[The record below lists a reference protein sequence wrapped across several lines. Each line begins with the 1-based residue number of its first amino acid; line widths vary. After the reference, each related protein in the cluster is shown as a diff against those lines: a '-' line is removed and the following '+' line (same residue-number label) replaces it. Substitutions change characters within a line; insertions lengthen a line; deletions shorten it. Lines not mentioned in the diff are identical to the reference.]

1 MREVFIEKNDNKI
14 FCDVIELGVMRYNF
28 LEFIK
33 MPIPDALQK
42 IKQLQQLNQEEYES
56 NAYATSTFD
65 IYHSHR
71 TILNALEYYMHI
83 REKYKEEIENN
94 TLSRNYFLKVL
105 DKVSIELTD
114 TVLKY
119 YTYEKILNDF
129 TGALYSETKKYNI
142 EDFILNKKLL
152 FKNEVYIYND
162 TFDTFTSNRVGSN
175 EPNEVIDGVPFC
187 NMLEEYIN
195 SLKYALGVF
204 GYYRDKENNKG
215 YESCLIKRF
224 NKKVFTSKEYK
235 TRTMA
240 IVAAYFE
247 AVNLNIKSYYNP
259 YDKSKKRSK
268 LDLKP

>member
-1 MREVFIEKNDNKI
+1 MREVFIEKNDNKV
-14 FCDVIELGVMRYNF
+14 FCDAIVLGGMIYNF

-42 IKQLQQLNQEEYES
+42 IKQLQQLNQDEYES
-56 NAYATSTFD
+56 NAYDTSTFD

-71 TILNALEYYMHI
+71 TILNALEYYIHI
-83 REKYKEEIENN
+83 REKYKEEIGNN
-94 TLSRNYFLKVL
+94 TLSRNYFLKAL
-105 DKVSIELTD
+105 DKVSIDLTD

-129 TGALYSETKKYNI
+129 NSTLYSETKKYDIEAFTSDSILWFNDIEYFYNI
-142 EDFILNKKLL
+142 SSNTFI
-152 FKNEVYIYND
+152 
-162 TFDTFTSNRVGSN
+162 SNRVGLN
-175 EPNEVIDGVPFC
+175 EPNEVIDGVQFC

-195 SLKYALGVF
+195 SLKYTLGVL
-204 GYYRDKENNKG
+204 GYYRDKDNNIG
-215 YESCLIKRF
+215 YESCLITRF

-259 YDKSKKRSK
+259 YDKSKKRSE
-268 LDLKP
+268 LNLEP

>member
-1 MREVFIEKNDNKI
+1 MREVFIEKNDNKV
-14 FCDVIELGVMRYNF
+14 FCDVIELGGMRYNF

-42 IKQLQQLNQEEYES
+42 IKQLQQLNQDEYES

-71 TILNALEYYMHI
+71 TILNALEYYMNI

-94 TLSRNYFLKVL
+94 KISRNYFLKVL

-129 TGALYSETKKYNI
+129 TGALYNETKKYNI
-142 EDFILNKKLL
+142 EDFILDKKLL

-195 SLKYALGVF
+195 SLGYVLGVF
-204 GYYRDKENNKG
+204 GSYRDKDNNKD
-215 YESCLIKRF
+215 YESYLIKRF
-224 NKKVFTSKEYK
+224 NKRVFTSNVYK
-235 TRTMA
+235 IRTLA
-240 IVAAYFE
+240 VVAAYFQ
-247 AVNLNIKSYYNP
+247 AINLNIKSYYNP
-259 YDKSKKRSK
+259 YDKSKKRSE
-268 LDLKP
+268 LNLEP

>member
-1 MREVFIEKNDNKI
+1 MREVFIEKNDNKV
-14 FCDVIELGVMRYNF
+14 FCDVIELGGMRYNF

-42 IKQLQQLNQEEYES
+42 IKQLQQLNQEEYDS

-71 TILNALEYYMHI
+71 TILNALEYYIHI
-83 REKYKEEIENN
+83 REKYKEEIGNN

-129 TGALYSETKKYNI
+129 NSTIYSETKKYNI
-142 EDFILNKKLL
+142 EDFILDKKLL

-162 TFDTFTSNRVGSN
+162 TFDTFISTRGESK
-175 EPNEVIDGVPFC
+175 EPNEVINGVQFC

-195 SLKYALGVF
+195 SLGYVLGVF
-204 GYYRDKENNKG
+204 GSYRDKDNNKD
-215 YESCLIKRF
+215 YESYLIKRF
-224 NKKVFTSKEYK
+224 NKRVFTSNVYK
-235 TRTMA
+235 VRTLA
-240 IVAAYFE
+240 VVAAYFE

>member
-1 MREVFIEKNDNKI
+1 MREVFIEKNDNKV
-14 FCDVIELGVMRYNF
+14 FCDVIELGGMRYNF

-71 TILNALEYYMHI
+71 TILNALEYYIHI
-83 REKYKEEIENN
+83 REKYKEEIGNN
-94 TLSRNYFLKVL
+94 TLSRNYFLKAL

-114 TVLKY
+114 TILKY

-129 TGALYSETKKYNI
+129 NNDLYSETKKYDMEVFVSNSRLWFNDI
-142 EDFILNKKLL
+142 EY
-152 FKNEVYIYND
+152 VYNALAN
-162 TFDTFTSNRVGSN
+162 TFTSNRVGSN
-175 EPNEVIDGVPFC
+175 EPNEVIDGVQFC
-187 NMLEEYIN
+187 NMLEEHIN
-195 SLKYALGVF
+195 SLGYVLGVF
-204 GYYRDKENNKG
+204 GSYRDRDNNKD
-215 YESCLIKRF
+215 YESYLIKRF
-224 NKKVFTSKEYK
+224 NKRVFTSNIYK
-235 TRTMA
+235 TSTLA
-240 IVAAYFE
+240 IVAAYFDV
-247 AVNLNIKSYYNP
+247 VNLNIQSYYNP